1 LLYFQLLAKI
11 YGFSRYWKIIFTGVL
26 PFAHDFQWRWRGLY
40 GRGQNVLAGLSIC
53 ALRNAFFHFSLG
65 TIMKTFVAKPHEVKR
80 DWFVIDAKGKVLG
93 RVASE
98 VARRL
103 RGKHKPEFT
112 PHVDTGDYIVVV
124 NAADIVVTGAK
135 AQDKRYY
142 RHSTYPGG
150 ITETNFE
157 KMQQRFPGRALQ
169 KAVKGMLPKGPLGYA
184 MAKKLKVYAGAEH
197 PHVAQQPQPLDI

>member
-1 LLYFQLLAKI
+1 
-11 YGFSRYWKIIFTGVL
+11 
-26 PFAHDFQWRWRGLY
+26 
-40 GRGQNVLAGLSIC
+40 
-53 ALRNAFFHFSLG
+53 
-65 TIMKTFVAKPHEVKR
+65 MKTFVAKPQEVQR
-80 DWFVIDAKGKVLG
+80 DWYVIDAKGKVLG

-112 PHVDTGDYIVVV
+112 PHVDTGDYIVII
-124 NAADIVVTGAK
+124 NASEIVVTGNK

-142 RHSTYPGG
+142 RHSGYPGG
-150 ITETNFE
+150 VTETTFE
-157 KMQQRFPGRALQ
+157 KMQQRFPGRAIQ

-197 PHVAQQPQPLDI
+197 PHSAQQPKPLEF